1 MFLIRDVMHCKPGQ
15 VRAMVDKFKALEKVM
30 KKVSPRNRMRILTD
44 VCGERYWTVVAE
56 TEAVSIEAYT
66 EMSRKSMSDKNL
78 QKAMKGYHELVEQG
92 RREIYM
98 IEN

>member
-30 KKVSPRNRMRILTD
+30 KKVSPKSRLRIMTD

-56 TEAVSIEAYT
+56 TTVESLESYT
-66 EMSRKSMSDKNL
+66 EMSRKTMSDKNL
-78 QKAMKGYHELVEQG
+78 QKAMKGYHDLVEQG